1 MYLIPSMTAGCGKMN
16 NFSGSDEKV
25 NILLVDD
32 DKIYLQAIK
41 ALLSELGHNVV
52 LAGSG
57 TECLRCLEQ
66 MEFAVVVMD
75 VSMPGMDG
83 FETAKRIYENQRI
96 KDISIIFFTAIAK
109 DSIKVFE
116 GFSMGAVDYLFKP
129 CVPEILIAKVNIFVQ
144 LYLQKK
150 ALQRMNSELEQKV
163 AELTDALKH
172 IKTLQGMLPICANC
186 KKIRCGKNT
195 WQPIESYIQEH
206 SGADFT
212 HTICPECTAR
222 LYPSL
227 HIREEKTQP

>member
-1 MYLIPSMTAGCGKMN
+1 MSNGN
-16 NFSGSDEKV
+16 GSDEKV

-32 DKIYLQAIK
+32 DKIYLEAIRS
-41 ALLSELGHNVV
+41 LLSELGHNVV

-57 TECLRCLEQ
+57 TECLRCVEQ
-66 MEFAVVVMD
+66 MDFAVAVMD

-83 FETAKRIYENQRI
+83 FETARRIYENPRI

-109 DSIKVFE
+109 ESIKVFE
-116 GFSMGAVDYLFKP
+116 GFAMGAVDYLFKP
-129 CVPEILIAKVNIFVQ
+129 CIPEILIAKVNIFVQ
-144 LYLQKK
+144 LYQQKK
-150 ALQRMNSELEQKV
+150 ALQRINSELEQKV
-163 AELTDALKH
+163 AELTGALKQ

-227 HIREEKTQP
+227 HIKEEKTQP